1 MPFRGRK
8 RRQSVLQLHAR
19 LVIPHFACSG
29 DALINQARNQN
40 LTDSSIRSYAAQQ
53 IQFHNDTN
61 DINQIVI
68 SNSQLLLSLIPS
80 LLLIGVGLIGFGKRT
95 GLAKI

>member
-1 MPFRGRK
+1 
-8 RRQSVLQLHAR
+8 LHAA
-19 LVIPHFACSG
+19 VITPLFAASG
-29 DALINQARNQN
+29 DALIRQARNQN

-53 IQFHNDTN
+53 IQFHIDTN

-68 SNSQLLLSLIPS
+68 SNNQLLLSLIPS